1 MSIIL
6 RKVTMKTRREQ
17 EVHQEGIDP
26 QEMIETTKG
35 STEENRAL
43 IEGSKLQK
51 EGVDGTI
58 AQIEEEMI
66 VREITHLMREEDT
79 RMKTSEGVA
88 RDPLVKRGP
97 L

>member
-1 MSIIL
+1 
-6 RKVTMKTRREQ
+6 MKTRREQ

-26 QEMIETTKG
+26 LEKIEIIKG

-66 VREITHLMREEDT
+66 VREITHLMKEEGT
-79 RMKTSEGVA
+79 KMKISEGVA
-88 RDPLVKRGP
+88 RDPLVKRDP
-97 L
+97 FQAIL

>member
-1 MSIIL
+1 
-6 RKVTMKTRREQ
+6 MKIRREQ

-26 QEMIETTKG
+26 LEKIETIKG
-35 STEENRAL
+35 TTEETRAL

-51 EGVDGTI
+51 EGADGTI

-66 VREITHLMREEDT
+66 AREITHLMREEDT

-88 RDPLVKRGP
+88 RDPLVKRDP